1 MTPPKNPLAPSPTY
15 LMYGPLYFHYEGSQ
29 FFALNIG
36 SFENLGVLF
45 YEHVGSLFQSYQF
58 YLEIFSRV
66 LFNNLNKKFLPF
78 LLKNNDR
85 KNVEEKY
92 FKLSS
97 GLVCNWVCY
106 INEQADSKFFNE
118 IFFLFKKMFIIR
130 LLF

>member
-1 MTPPKNPLAPSPTY
+1 
-15 LMYGPLYFHYEGSQ
+15 MYGPLYFHYEGSQ

-106 INEQADSKFFNE
+106 INEQADSKFLMRYF
-118 IFFLFKKMFIIR
+118 FFLRKYSLYVSSFRFGR
-130 LLF
+130 